1 MNSTA
6 PADTRTIRDDPA
18 PVWTL
23 KNGSAIPGAST
34 LDPLSLQPFDN
45 NRPPVG
51 KSDVTKVFSIS
62 QTGIITWVVNG
73 GSYTEPTTP
82 VLYGSSSD
90 GWNANTTLHL
100 PFNSTIDIIM
110 KIANNSMDM
119 VSLLHFSWRGYIA
132 SEMDNADS

>member
-6 PADTRTIRDDPA
+6 PADIRTIRDDPA

-23 KNGSAIPGAST
+23 KNGSAIPGASI
-34 LDPLSLQPFDN
+34 LDPLSLQPFDS
-45 NRPPVG
+45 NRPPVR

-73 GSYTEPTTP
+73 SSYTEPITP
-82 VLYGSSSD
+82 VLYGSSSN
-90 GWNANTTLHL
+90 GWNANTILHL

-110 KIANNSMDM
+110 KIVNNSKDI
-119 VSLLHFSWRGYIA
+119 VSLLHLSWRGYIA

>member
-6 PADTRTIRDDPA
+6 PADIRTIRDDPA

-34 LDPLSLQPFDN
+34 LDPLSLQPFDS

-62 QTGIITWVVNG
+62 QTGIVTWVVDG
-73 GSYTEPTTP
+73 GSYTEPTIP

-119 VSLLHFSWRGYIA
+119 VSLLYLSWRGNIA